1 MAHSDRVLKQNRG
14 STGEGIWVVQPSG
27 WKRKPDTVVDGAT
40 KVSVTAM
47 VDNSR
52 QVMNLTAFMDLCCGY
67 LAGMTPST
75 QSAPVSVRSD
85 CMLRCRSLRQKGC

>member
-1 MAHSDRVLKQNRG
+1 VQFPATVAHSDRVLKQNRG

-67 LAGMTPST
+67 LAGVAPSGA
-75 QSAPVSVRSD
+75 QLL
-85 CMLRCRSLRQKGC
+85 CL